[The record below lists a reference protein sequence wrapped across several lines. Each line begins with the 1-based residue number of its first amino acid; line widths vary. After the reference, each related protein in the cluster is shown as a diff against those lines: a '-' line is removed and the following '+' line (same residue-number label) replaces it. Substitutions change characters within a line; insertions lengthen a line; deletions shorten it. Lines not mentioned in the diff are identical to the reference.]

1 MTANGTI
8 PLGYKPFA
16 FKMNFKNFVLDLV
29 STRTVDRPLVVDPKM
44 DHDELLQII
53 DYHFRQMADESTLE
67 AFELP
72 KRMDRYGFG
81 FAVDASGNLN
91 IVYSFGG
98 KVKSQ
103 ETPKKTLDDYYNMMN
118 LYVTPKGSNNLFSIT
133 INQTK

>member
-1 MTANGTI
+1 MSANGTI

-29 STRTVDRPLVVDPKM
+29 STRRADRPLVVDPKM
-44 DHDELLQII
+44 DHDELLEII

-98 KVKSQ
+98 KVKQQ

-118 LYVTPKGSNNLFSIT
+118 LYVTPKGSNN
-133 INQTK
+133 